1 MDYQLLKTSSYGS
14 TKTMELEAAKRVGA
28 GLAAIGVIGGG
39 VGVGIVFGNY
49 MTAASRNPSLKDEL
63 RTYAF
68 LGFAL
73 SEATALFALVIAL
86 IILFT

>member
-1 MDYQLLKTSSYGS
+1 
-14 TKTMELEAAKRVGA
+14 METEAAKMIGA

-39 VGVGIVFGNY
+39 VGVGTVWANY
-49 MTAASRNPSLKDEL
+49 MTAVARNPAMEDKL
-63 RTYAF
+63 RTPAC

>member
-1 MDYQLLKTSSYGS
+1 
-14 TKTMELEAAKRVGA
+14 METEAAKMIGA

-39 VGVGIVFGNY
+39 VGVGTVWGYY
-49 MTAASRNPSLKDEL
+49 MNAVARNPSMEDKL
-63 RTYAF
+63 RTPAF

-73 SEATALFALVIAL
+73 SEATSLFALVIAL

>member
-1 MDYQLLKTSSYGS
+1 
-14 TKTMELEAAKRVGA
+14 METEAAKMIGA
-28 GLAAIGVIGGG
+28 GLAAIGVLGGG
-39 VGVGIVFGNY
+39 VGVGIVFGNF
-49 MTAASRNPSLKDEL
+49 MNASARNPALMGQL

-73 SEATALFALVIAL
+73 SEATSLFALVIAL

>member
-1 MDYQLLKTSSYGS
+1 
-14 TKTMELEAAKRVGA
+14 METEAAKMIGA

-39 VGVGIVFGNY
+39 VGVGTVWANY
-49 MTAASRNPSLKDEL
+49 MTAVARNQAMEDKL
-63 RTYAF
+63 RTPAF

>member
-1 MDYQLLKTSSYGS
+1 
-14 TKTMELEAAKRVGA
+14 METEAAKMIGA

-39 VGVGIVFGNY
+39 VGVGTVWAYY
-49 MTAASRNPSLKDEL
+49 MSAVARNPAMEDKL
-63 RTYAF
+63 RTPAF

>member
-1 MDYQLLKTSSYGS
+1 
-14 TKTMELEAAKRVGA
+14 MEIEAAKMIGA

-73 SEATALFALVIAL
+73 SEATALFALVVAL

>member
-1 MDYQLLKTSSYGS
+1 
-14 TKTMELEAAKRVGA
+14 METEAAKAIGA
-28 GLAAIGVIGGG
+28 GLAAIGVLGGG

-49 MTAASRNPSLKDEL
+49 MQAAARNPSLKDEL

-73 SEATALFALVIAL
+73 SEATSLFALVIAF

>member
-1 MDYQLLKTSSYGS
+1 M
-14 TKTMELEAAKRVGA
+14 
-28 GLAAIGVIGGG
+28 
-39 VGVGIVFGNY
+39 
-49 MTAASRNPSLKDEL
+49 KDEL

-86 IILFT
+86 IVLFT

>member
-1 MDYQLLKTSSYGS
+1 
-14 TKTMELEAAKRVGA
+14 METEAAKMIGA

-39 VGVGIVFGNY
+39 VGVGIVFGQY
-49 MTAASRNPSLKDEL
+49 MQAAARNPSMSDQL
-63 RTYAF
+63 RTFAF

>member
-1 MDYQLLKTSSYGS
+1 
-14 TKTMELEAAKRVGA
+14 MEVEAAKMIGA

-39 VGVGIVFGNY
+39 VGVGTVFGNF
-49 MTAASRNPSLKDEL
+49 MSASARNPSMTDTL

-86 IILFT
+86 IILFA

>member
-1 MDYQLLKTSSYGS
+1 MDID
-14 TKTMELEAAKRVGA
+14 AARQIGA

-49 MTAASRNPSLKDEL
+49 MNAAARNPSLKDEL

-73 SEATALFALVIAL
+73 SEATALFALVVAL
-86 IILFT
+86 IVLFG

>member
-1 MDYQLLKTSSYGS
+1 
-14 TKTMELEAAKRVGA
+14 MELASAKAIGA

-39 VGVGIVFGNY
+39 IGVGQVWAQY
-49 MTAASRNPSLKDEL
+49 MNAVARNPSMEDRL
-63 RTYAF
+63 RTPAF

>member
-1 MDYQLLKTSSYGS
+1 
-14 TKTMELEAAKRVGA
+14 METEAAKMIGA

-39 VGVGIVFGNY
+39 VGVGTVWGYY
-49 MTAASRNPSLKDEL
+49 MAAVARNPSMEDKL
-63 RTYAF
+63 RTPAF

-86 IILFT
+86 IILYG

>member
-1 MDYQLLKTSSYGS
+1 
-14 TKTMELEAAKRVGA
+14 METEAAKMIGA

-39 VGVGIVFGNY
+39 VGVGPVWANY
-49 MTAASRNPSLKDEL
+49 MTAVARNPAMEDKL
-63 RTYAF
+63 RTPAF